1 MQESPWKQNLQNL
14 QIKII
19 KTILE
24 SALKISLLQTSGLV
38 CVDAFA
44 LDHKSDI
51 AELATF
57 QKPALWALASPRS
70 PTRFLSIQS
79 LSLLTVRFVMICYQ
93 HGIGVALST
102 VSPESLDPYINVYY
116 IYIYNTYYIYNFILY
131 YNLFFCS
138 VAQFC
143 TGIRMWPAALSSWTS
158 LRKRNCRTISGRACP
173 CSRWGCVPQH
183 RLGRSPVGI
192 GHSHCGTHST
202 WAVEPISVRLCWL
215 HLFDRCHC
223 SMKKQATYQ
232 LTLGV
237 LLKYAKDT
245 FDLTVLTAKTC
256 KNRRLAQSF
265 RSRKSTSLEAANI
278 QHVKVIQPF
287 VPIKAAKNVDS
298 FWAWSK
304 NDSRIL

>member
-1 MQESPWKQNLQNL
+1 M
-14 QIKII
+14 
-19 KTILE
+19 
-24 SALKISLLQTSGLV
+24 

-44 LDHKSDI
+44 LDNKSDI

-116 IYIYNTYYIYNFILY
+116 IYIYTYYIYIYSIIY
-131 YNLFFCS
+131 YVIIYLSVLLCS

-173 CSRWGCVPQH
+173 CSR
-183 RLGRSPVGI
+183 
-192 GHSHCGTHST
+192 
-202 WAVEPISVRLCWL
+202 
-215 HLFDRCHC
+215 
-223 SMKKQATYQ
+223 
-232 LTLGV
+232 
-237 LLKYAKDT
+237 
-245 FDLTVLTAKTC
+245 
-256 KNRRLAQSF
+256 
-265 RSRKSTSLEAANI
+265 
-278 QHVKVIQPF
+278 
-287 VPIKAAKNVDS
+287 
-298 FWAWSK
+298 
-304 NDSRIL
+304 

>member
-1 MQESPWKQNLQNL
+1 MSRATSGKKNTKPYTTSVLSKKRRNELQESPWKQNLQNL

-44 LDHKSDI
+44 LDNKSDI

-116 IYIYNTYYIYNFILY
+116 IYIYIYILYIYIFNYILC
-131 YNLFFCS
+131 YNLFVCS
-138 VAQFC
+138 VMFC
-143 TGIRMWPAALSSWTS
+143 
-158 LRKRNCRTISGRACP
+158 CTILYR
-173 CSRWGCVPQH
+173 
-183 RLGRSPVGI
+183 
-192 GHSHCGTHST
+192 
-202 WAVEPISVRLCWL
+202 
-215 HLFDRCHC
+215 
-223 SMKKQATYQ
+223 Y
-232 LTLGV
+232 
-237 LLKYAKDT
+237 
-245 FDLTVLTAKTC
+245 
-256 KNRRLAQSF
+256 
-265 RSRKSTSLEAANI
+265 
-278 QHVKVIQPF
+278 
-287 VPIKAAKNVDS
+287 
-298 FWAWSK
+298 
-304 NDSRIL
+304 

>member
-1 MQESPWKQNLQNL
+1 
-14 QIKII
+14 
-19 KTILE
+19 
-24 SALKISLLQTSGLV
+24 
-38 CVDAFA
+38 
-44 LDHKSDI
+44 
-51 AELATF
+51 
-57 QKPALWALASPRS
+57 
-70 PTRFLSIQS
+70 
-79 LSLLTVRFVMICYQ
+79 
-93 HGIGVALST
+93 
-102 VSPESLDPYINVYY
+102 
-116 IYIYNTYYIYNFILY
+116 
-131 YNLFFCS
+131 
-138 VAQFC
+138 
-143 TGIRMWPAALSSWTS
+143 MWPAALSSWTS